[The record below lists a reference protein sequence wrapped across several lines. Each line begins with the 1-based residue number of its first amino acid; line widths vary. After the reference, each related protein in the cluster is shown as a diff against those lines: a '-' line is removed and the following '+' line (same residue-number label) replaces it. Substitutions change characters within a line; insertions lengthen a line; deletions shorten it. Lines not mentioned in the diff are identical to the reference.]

1 MAPVVWLSIVIII
14 TLLDVLFLCVVVSE
28 VPWLVVVGCMEQ
40 PMKKKAALVI
50 EPPPHF
56 EPQLLPNPQ
65 NAIKRKTNKNQR
77 QKSKQEEGVPF
88 YKAAHKGEVTYSCQ

>member
-1 MAPVVWLSIVIII
+1 MAPVVRLSIVIII

-28 VPWLVVVGCMEQ
+28 VPWLVGWLGGCWLYGTTDE
-40 PMKKKAALVI
+40 KKAALVI

-65 NAIKRKTNKNQR
+65 KCNQTQNK
-77 QKSKQEEGVPF
+77 
-88 YKAAHKGEVTYSCQ
+88 